1 VGGSASSSYTT
12 SWDTTLSMSR
22 PHPRGRHKARVFRSR
37 LGLTAGNADV
47 LRIALLDAARN
58 RQNDLR
64 PTDIDESGQRYL
76 LDFEMTVG
84 PGTATIRS
92 AWIVL
97 AGETCYDL

>member
-1 VGGSASSSYTT
+1 
-12 SWDTTLSMSR
+12 
-22 PHPRGRHKARVFRSR
+22 
-37 LGLTAGNADV
+37 V

-64 PTDIDESGQRYL
+64 PTDIDEYGQRYL

-97 AGETCYDL
+97 AGENVLPFITCYVL